1 MRRLLLCSALLAFAA
16 VTTPAKAQTAAEII
30 DRYIDAI
37 GGRQAVAKIET
48 MKYDRTVLNTD
59 NEATTQQSRKTIYRK
74 RPCFYRTEDA
84 ETGRIFVSDGTDG
97 WSGARAAGSDSIA
110 WRQASFVPRSPDLDF
125 HRLLGSFIDYDRKG
139 YSAEH
144 AGRAE
149 RDGVRLDIV
158 TVTWS
163 EGHRWDF
170 YFAASTGLCY
180 GFSPNPDDPDN
191 FIRVD
196 DYRRVGDV
204 LVPHRNMSID
214 EPEDGRTRRHERIYS
229 DIEFNVVIS
238 EASFLPGK
246 R

>member
-1 MRRLLLCSALLAFAA
+1 VLAA
-16 VTTPAKAQTAAEII
+16 VTTPANAQTAGEVI

-37 GGRQAVAKIET
+37 GGRQALAKIET
-48 MKYDRTVLNTD
+48 MKYDRTVLNTE
-59 NEATTQQSRKTIYRK
+59 NEATSQQSRKTIYRK
-74 RPCFYRTEDA
+74 RPYFFRTEDA
-84 ETGRIFVSDGTDG
+84 QTVRIFVSDGTDG
-97 WSGARAAGSDSIA
+97 WSGTRAASSDSIA

-139 YSAEH
+139 YRAKY

-149 RDGVRLDIV
+149 RDRVRLDIV

-204 LVPHRNMSID
+204 LVPHRNISID
-214 EPEDGRTRRHERIYS
+214 SLPDGRTRRHERIYS
-229 DIEFNVVIS
+229 NIEFNMVLD
-238 EASFLPGK
+238 ETLFLPGK